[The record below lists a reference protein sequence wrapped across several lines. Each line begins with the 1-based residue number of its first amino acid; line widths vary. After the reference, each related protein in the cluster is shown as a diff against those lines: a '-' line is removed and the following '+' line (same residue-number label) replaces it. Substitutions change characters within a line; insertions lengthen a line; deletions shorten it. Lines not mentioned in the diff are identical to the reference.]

1 MILSQTKAIFIDAYR
16 ELNAKKMFWITM
28 ALNLLAVVLFASLG
42 INERGVTFLHW
53 TIDSSFFNE
62 GNISRELFYKI
73 QFTTWGIPFWL
84 SWITAILALISTASI
99 VPDLVSSGIIEPVLS
114 KPIGRVR
121 LFLTKYLTGLLFV
134 GFQVLV
140 FSVGCLLVIGIR
152 GGAWEPELLLAVPIV
167 LMFFS
172 YLFAVCAFFGLVTRS
187 TIAALLLTL
196 LFWFAVW
203 LVNTGDN
210 MILAQREGSIVQLED
225 RRADVE
231 KQERFAENRM
241 QQLRDEGK
249 AVPGDTDRPLPDGIE
264 DPMVVLNPAL
274 TTSRNRLEEAE
285 QSVETWRGW
294 YGRVFALKTILP
306 KTQETIGL
314 TERWLITQEEI
325 NALLGLSTEAN
336 RDRPENEDAP
346 AFADPR
352 ASERVTR
359 IMRERSIGWVLG
371 TSFAFEFV
379 VLGICCLIFVRRDF

>member
-1 MILSQTKAIFIDAYR
+1 MILSQTKAIFLDAYR

-42 INERGVTFLHW
+42 INERGVTILHW
-53 TIDSSFFNE
+53 TIDSPMNTARFSE
-62 GNISRELFYKI
+62 ELFYKV

-99 VPDLVSSGIIEPVLS
+99 VPDLVSSGVIEPVLS

-134 GFQVLV
+134 GLQVLV

-196 LFWFAVW
+196 LFWFMVW
-203 LVNTGDN
+203 IVNTGDN
-210 MILAQREGSIVQLED
+210 VILSQREGSIVQLED
-225 RRADVE
+225 RREDVV
-231 KQERFAENRM
+231 KQEQFAQTRM
-241 QQLRDEGK
+241 EQLRDEGK
-249 AVPGDTDRPLPDGIE
+249 AVPGDEDRPLPEGID
-264 DPMVVLNPAL
+264 DPLVVLNPTL
-274 TTSRNRLEEAE
+274 TTSRNRLSEAE
-285 QSVETWRGW
+285 TAAQTWKGW
-294 YGRVFALKTILP
+294 YAKVFALKTILP
-306 KTQETIGL
+306 KTQETIAL
-314 TERWLITQEEI
+314 TERWLITQDEVNELLGFGNEI
-325 NALLGLSTEAN
+325 NQ
-336 RDRPENEDAP
+336 DRPQEEDMP

-352 ASERVTR
+352 VSGRVAT

-379 VLGICCLIFVRRDF
+379 VLGLCCVIFVRRDF